1 MYEDLHNS
9 VACRGCDGSRVDA
22 GFPCGRGSNEAVDL
36 VGPSE
41 AQSIL
46 FARSRAILRH
56 CPVGTLRFR
65 EYSQQLN
72 DFVRTIMNKT
82 HDGTWC
88 SKSRLSQQP
97 RSFRLLRTRL
107 NTEPLTFGIFLA
119 DLVGAF
125 KVGFSLLFATQLFQT
140 LSASV

>member
-46 FARSRAILRH
+46 FARNRAILRH
-56 CPVGTLRFR
+56 IGNIP
-65 EYSQQLN
+65 N
-72 DFVRTIMNKT
+72 N
-82 HDGTWC
+82 
-88 SKSRLSQQP
+88 
-97 RSFRLLRTRL
+97 
-107 NTEPLTFGIFLA
+107 
-119 DLVGAF
+119 
-125 KVGFSLLFATQLFQT
+125 
-140 LSASV
+140 

>member
-1 MYEDLHNS
+1 MYEDFHNS

-46 FARSRAILRH
+46 FARNRAILRH

-82 HDGTWC
+82 HDG
-88 SKSRLSQQP
+88 RLSQQP
-97 RSFRLLRTRL
+97 PRAGLFHF
-107 NTEPLTFGIFLA
+107 EPEA
-119 DLVGAF
+119 
-125 KVGFSLLFATQLFQT
+125 
-140 LSASV
+140 